1 MGPLKDKKIEPF
13 SWNMFKKTLA
23 CAPQWTAPCCL
34 FVCVFLF
41 IKSHIFTGFTF
52 KQSKK
57 KQMCIFFS
65 YFLSQWMS
73 FIAFRTNQVALTKCG
88 VRCDCLPCDGF
99 FYDGTEKALLLLS
112 SFFFSLKARFLPRC
126 YFNSVCLPFKKKK
139 SIFLW
144 SKFWA
149 TYLFNLQ
156 QGSEDHSPVCV
167 YMSECLRESLSL
179 CLLLFF
185 PFEIKM
191 WCSKLRDVFFFIR
204 HI

>member
-1 MGPLKDKKIEPF
+1 
-13 SWNMFKKTLA
+13 MFKKTLA
-23 CAPQWTAPCCL
+23 CAPQWTAPCCS
-34 FVCVFLF
+34 FVCAFLF
-41 IKSHIFTGFTF
+41 IKSHIFTGFTS

-57 KQMCIFFS
+57 KQICIFFS

-73 FIAFRTNQVALTKCG
+73 FIAFRTNQVAWTRCG
-88 VRCDCLPCDGF
+88 VRCDCLPRDGGF
-99 FYDGTEKALLLLS
+99 FYDRTEKALPLLS
-112 SFFFSLKARFLPRC
+112 SPLLFFLFYWRHVSCLGVILTL
-126 YFNSVCLPFKKKK
+126 YVCPLKKKE

-179 CLLLFF
+179 CLLHFFF
-185 PFEIKM
+185 PLK
-191 WCSKLRDVFFFIR
+191 
-204 HI
+204 